1 MTGFILFLSECKNYD
16 SNTIINSVL
25 YCFCYVGSGH
35 SVQSLHVSAP
45 EMPNTFP
52 GCLYDV
58 SKLEVIEGF
67 FTFGENSD
75 PDIVLGHSRS
85 Q

>member
-25 YCFCYVGSGH
+25 YCFCYIGSGH

-45 EMPNTFP
+45 EIP

-58 SKLEVIEGF
+58 PKLEVIEGF
-67 FTFGENSD
+67 FTFDENSD